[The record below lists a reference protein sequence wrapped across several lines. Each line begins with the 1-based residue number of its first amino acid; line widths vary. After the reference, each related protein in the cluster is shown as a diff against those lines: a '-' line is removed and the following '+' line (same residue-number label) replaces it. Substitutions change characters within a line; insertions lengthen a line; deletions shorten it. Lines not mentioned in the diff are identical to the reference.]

1 MLSRFDPSREITT
14 LRRAMDELFERSL
27 VRPWWSEA
35 AQTQLAPIDV
45 QETDQGYTVRVA
57 VPGFQPE
64 DLDVVIQ
71 QNMLTIRGRSRQES
85 TTEREAN
92 WVRREIRS
100 ESFER
105 SLSFERAIDADK
117 ITSSYDQGILTLT
130 IPAKEAAGAR
140 HIAIS
145 GKSQTQ
151 IPSQAQAQSQTPS
164 SENRPTAQ

>member
-1 MLSRFDPSREITT
+1 MLSRFNPSQEITT
-14 LRRAMDELFERSL
+14 LRRAMDELFERSM
-27 VRPWWSEA
+27 VHPWWAEA
-35 AQTQLAPIDV
+35 SQAQLAPIDV
-45 QETDQGYTVRVA
+45 QETDQGYTVRAA

-85 TTEREAN
+85 TTGQEAN

-105 SLSFERAIDADK
+105 SLNFERSIDADK
-117 ITSSYDQGILTLT
+117 VTTSYDQGILTLT

-145 GKSQTQ
+145 GKSQ
-151 IPSQAQAQSQTPS
+151 IPSQAPSQTPS
-164 SENRPTAQ
+164 SGNMPTPQ